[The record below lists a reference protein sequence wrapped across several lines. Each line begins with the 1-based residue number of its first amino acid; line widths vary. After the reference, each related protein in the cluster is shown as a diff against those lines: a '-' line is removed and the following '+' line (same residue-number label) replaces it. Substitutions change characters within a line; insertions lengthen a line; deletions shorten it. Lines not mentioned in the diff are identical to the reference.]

1 MSKIG
6 KKIIII
12 PEGIKTEIK
21 DQEIIL
27 QNAKGEMIKFEILP
41 GVSASVQDKNLSFTI
56 EEQNRQSRT
65 NWGTMRSLANNAVI
79 GLSKGFVKILEI
91 EGIGYKAEK
100 DGEDLVFKLGFSHPI
115 RFHLPAGIK
124 VEIVKNVLKIS
135 GFDKALVGKVAA
147 EIKNLKKPEPYK
159 GKGIKYQ
166 GEIIKKKAGKKVETA
181 AGGAGSAA

>member
-6 KKIIII
+6 KKIIVV

-21 DQEIIL
+21 DREIII

-41 GVSASVQDKNLSFTI
+41 GVSASLQDKNLSFTI
-56 EEQNRQSRT
+56 EEQNRQNRT
-65 NWGTMRSLANNAVI
+65 NWGTMRSLVNSAVI
-79 GLSKGFVKILEI
+79 GLSRGFVKTLEI

-124 VEIVKNVLKIS
+124 IEIAKNILKIS
-135 GFDKALVGKVAA
+135 GFNKALVGKVAA
-147 EIKNLKKPEPYK
+147 EIKSLKPPEPYK
-159 GKGIKYQ
+159 GKGIRYQ

-181 AGGAGSAA
+181 AGGSGAA

>member
-6 KKIIII
+6 KKIIVV

-21 DQEIIL
+21 DREIII

-41 GVSASVQDKNLSFTI
+41 GVSASLQDKNLSFTI
-56 EEQNRQSRT
+56 EEQNRQNRT
-65 NWGTMRSLANNAVI
+65 NWGTMRSLVNSAVI
-79 GLSKGFVKILEI
+79 GLSRGFVKTLEI

-124 VEIVKNVLKIS
+124 IEIAKNILKIS
-135 GFDKALVGKVAA
+135 GFNKALVGKVAA
-147 EIKNLKKPEPYK
+147 EIKSLKPPEPYK
-159 GKGIKYQ
+159 GKGIRYQ

-181 AGGAGSAA
+181 AGGGGAA